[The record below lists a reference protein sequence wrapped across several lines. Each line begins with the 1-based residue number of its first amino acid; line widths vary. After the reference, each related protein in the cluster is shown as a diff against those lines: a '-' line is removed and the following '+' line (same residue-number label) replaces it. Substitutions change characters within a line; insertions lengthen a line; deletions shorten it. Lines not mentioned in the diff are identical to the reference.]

1 MKQMILEKWNRR
13 YTIGIVLF
21 FFLLILGIV
30 LRSSYGLFSI
40 NVEKENSLLLVAGDL
55 HYDFTSTELGL
66 EGEIVVSAKERKEFE
81 IEITSKNEMA
91 TLYQVY
97 YEGSPSSEVIVGYL
111 ENERYQGIG
120 EIGSKEKVVLQ
131 IIIENKSTEE
141 VRIRLGV
148 QGGMIDKPLTLTKGK
163 ELVKITL
170 PIYTDESGANAP
182 ELVEGMISVVYDE
195 TKNSWVKQD
204 TNKSYAYQDQIWAN
218 AVTVTEENRE
228 TYQNAPIG
236 TEISME
242 DINTMWVWIPRYEYM
257 YTNLG
262 IQYAGGSQRQP
273 GEIKVNFLSGTS
285 TTPSDAANYKIHPA
299 FTFGEEELS
308 GIWVGKFETGGTL
321 TSACTNEL
329 CDTSNIVIKPGVKS
343 LTKQTISSF
352 FYMGRSMRMN
362 TNNPYGFSNTTR
374 DLHMSKNSEWGSV
387 DYLSQSKYGKYGN
400 PDYIGADKEV
410 AINNCNK
417 LITGI
422 GGDTVSASNSST
434 SCTTNTYE
442 TLKGQA
448 ASTTGNITG
457 VYDMSGG
464 NWEYVMGVLADD
476 SGAPRSGYS
485 ASYNSGFNGTL
496 WDGSKYSSGIAFPEA
511 KYYDLYTSTNPSSSD
526 SSLSATACNGGV
538 CYGHA
543 LSETSKWYQDY
554 AYFVKQTY
562 PWVARGGYWGSS
574 KNAGAFSLDTG
585 DGYANSYRASRVV
598 CIP

>member
-218 AVTVTEENRE
+218 AVTVTEENRA
-228 TYQNAPIG
+228 TYMSAPIG

-242 DINTMWVWIPRYEYM
+242 DINTMWVWIPRYS
-257 YTNLG
+257 YTIGNTYG
-262 IQYAGGSQRQP
+262 VQGYGGS
-273 GEIKVNFLSGTS
+273 
-285 TTPSDAANYKIHPA
+285 TPSQSTPGAIDIKFVNKETKETGTAQYTGSEASNWRTPDG

-308 GIWVGKFETGGTL
+308 GFWYGKFETGGTL
-321 TSACTNEL
+321 ENSCMNEQ
-329 CDTSNIVIKPGVKS
+329 CETPNMIIKPGVTA
-343 LTKQTISSF
+343 LHNQTVSTF
-352 FYMGRSMRMN
+352 FYAARSMQMN
-362 TNNPYGFSNTTR
+362 GNNPYGFTNTTG
-374 DLHMSKNSEWGSV
+374 DAHMSKNSEWGAV
-387 DYLSQSKYGKYGN
+387 AYLSQSKYGKYGN
-400 PDYIGADKEV
+400 SNYTGANKE
-410 AINNCNK
+410 IYQNK
-417 LITGI
+417 SSEYMTGM
-422 GGDTVSASNSST
+422 SNGT
-434 SCTTNTYE
+434 PGTATTNIQVSYDIPDTGY
-442 TLKGQA
+442 G
-448 ASTTGNITG
+448 ASTTGTIYG
-457 VYDMSGG
+457 IYDMSGG
-464 NWEYVMGVLADD
+464 TYEYVMGNYNKILGL
-476 SGAPRSGYS
+476 SGFLTLPNEKYFDF
-485 ASYNSGFNGTL
+485 YNSA
-496 WDGSKYSSGIAFPEA
+496 DASK
-511 KYYDLYTSTNPSSSD
+511 
-526 SSLSATACNGGV
+526 ACNNNV
-538 CYGHA
+538 CYSHA
-543 LSETSKWYQDY
+543 LSETTNWYEDSS
-554 AYFVKQTY
+554 YFIYSAVY
-562 PWVARGGYWGSS
+562 WVARGGITTYEKSS
-574 KNAGAFSLDTG
+574 GIFASSSNDGGAKVG
-585 DGYANSYRASRVV
+585 DGFRLVM
-598 CIP
+598 IP

>member
-170 PIYTDESGANAP
+170 SIYTDESGANAP

-343 LTKQTISSF
+343 LTEQTISSF
-352 FYMGRSMRMN
+352 FYMGRSMQMN
-362 TNNPYGFSNTTR
+362 TNNPYGFSNTTG

-387 DYLSQSKYGKYGN
+387 AYLSQSKYGKYGN

-410 AINNCNK
+410 AINNCMNF
-417 LITGI
+417 ITGI

-464 NWEYVMGVLADD
+464 NEEYVMGVLADD

-485 ASYNSGFNGTL
+485 VIFNSGFNGTV
-496 WDGSKYSSGIAFPEA
+496 WEGSKYSSGIAFPEA

-554 AYFVKQTY
+554 AYFVNQTS
-562 PWVARGGYWGSS
+562 PWFVRGGSWGSTM
-574 KNAGAFSLDTG
+574 NAGAFTFNTVE
-585 DGYANSYRASRVV
+585 GYANIYRVPRVV

>member
-1 MKQMILEKWNRR
+1 MKKTILEKWNRK
-13 YTIGIVLF
+13 YTIGIVVFL
-21 FFLLILGIV
+21 FLLILGIV
-30 LRSSYGLFSI
+30 LGSSYGLFSI

-55 HYDFTSTELGL
+55 HYDLTSTELGV

-81 IEITSKNEMA
+81 MEITSKNEMA

-97 YEGSPSSEVIVGYL
+97 YEGSPSSEVVVGYL

-163 ELVKITL
+163 ELVERKKEIE
-170 PIYTDESGANAP
+170 PNAP
-182 ELVEGMISVVYDE
+182 ELIEGMIPVTYDE
-195 TKNSWVKQD
+195 EKNRWVKADISSEWYNYNNQE
-204 TNKSYAYQDQIWAN
+204 WAN
-218 AVTVTEENRE
+218 AVTVSETNRA
-228 TYQNAPIG
+228 TYMSASAG
-236 TEISME
+236 TEIPME

-285 TTPSDAANYKIHPA
+285 TTPSDSSNYKVHPA
-299 FTFGEEELS
+299 FTFGYEELS
-308 GIWVGKFETGGTL
+308 GFWMGKFETGGTL
-321 TSACTNEL
+321 SSACTNES
-329 CDTSNIVIKPGVKS
+329 CDISSVVIKPNVSS
-343 LTKQTISSF
+343 LRSQTVSSF
-352 FYMGRSMRMN
+352 FYMTRSMQMN
-362 TNNPYGFSNTTR
+362 TNNPYGFSSTIG
-374 DLHMSKNSEWGSV
+374 DLHMSKNSEWGAV
-387 DYLSQSKYGKYGN
+387 AYLSQSKYGKYGN
-400 PDYIGADKEV
+400 PDYTGADKEV
-410 AINNCNK
+410 AINNCNNF
-417 LITGI
+417 ITGI
-422 GGDTVSASNSST
+422 GGDTVSASSSST

-448 ASTTGNITG
+448 ASTIGNITG

-464 NWEYVMGVLADD
+464 AWEYVMGVLADD
-476 SGAPRSGYS
+476 SGAPRSGYTGVS
-485 ASYNSGFNGTL
+485 NSGFNGTL
-496 WDGSKYSSGIAFPEA
+496 NNGSKYSSGIDFPEA

-554 AYFVKQTY
+554 AYFVNQTT
-562 PWVARGGYWGSS
+562 PWFVRGGSWSS
-574 KNAGAFSLDTG
+574 STNAGAFSLDIG
-585 DGYANSYRASRVV
+585 DGYAYSDRASRVV